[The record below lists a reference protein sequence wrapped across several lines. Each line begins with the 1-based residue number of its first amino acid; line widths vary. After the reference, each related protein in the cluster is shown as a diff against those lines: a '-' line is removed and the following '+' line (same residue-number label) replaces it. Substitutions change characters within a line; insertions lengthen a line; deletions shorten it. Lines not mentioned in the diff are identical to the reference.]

1 MVCHHNHQQHNTAI
15 TLLLILLIIYIYIY
29 IYLFCACDCAYVFF
43 LSFFKVI
50 LPPFCLSHRLKKYKK
65 WVLHAFDNHHKKNA
79 LSSRKKTMDKNGNT
93 IIKTKPRTG
102 ARRVLVT
109 GGAGFVGSHL
119 CDALVAVLT

>member
-1 MVCHHNHQQHNTAI
+1 MYIHPAYADSSDAY
-15 TLLLILLIIYIYIY
+15 IYIYIY

-79 LSSRKKTMDKNGNT
+79 LSSRKKQWT
-93 IIKTKPRTG
+93 RTG
-102 ARRVLVT
+102 IPSLKRNQELER
-109 GGAGFVGSHL
+109 
-119 CDALVAVLT
+119 DAFS